1 MAKKSILKG
10 LKSWT
15 TPAFSERTAMKTAW
29 KVGKGVVKF
38 AWRRPILTAELS
50 YAASRPFD
58 KYKRGK
64 KRVWGSGS
72 TAGRLIMSRG
82 KWLG

>member
-15 TPAFSERTAMKTAW
+15 TPAFSERMLMKGAW
-29 KVGKGVVKF
+29 KVGKGVLKF
-38 AWRRPILTAELS
+38 AIKRPILTSVLT
-50 YAASRPFD
+50 YAAGQPYR
-58 KYKRGK
+58 KYKRSK
-64 KRVWGSGS
+64 SRRWGSGS

>member
-38 AWRRPILTAELS
+38 AWRRPILTAALT
-50 YAASRPFD
+50 YAGTRKLD
-58 KYKRGK
+58 KFKRGK
-64 KRVWGSGS
+64 ARRWGSGS
-72 TAGRLIMSRG
+72 TAGKLIMSRG

>member
-1 MAKKSILKG
+1 MTKLGKTF
-10 LKSWT
+10 KSWT
-15 TPAFSERTAMKTAW
+15 TPAFSERMLMKGAW
-29 KVGKGVVKF
+29 KIGKGAFKF
-38 AWRRPILTAELS
+38 AWKRPALTAIAS
-50 YAASRPFD
+50 YAVTRPYA

-64 KRVWGSGS
+64 ARRWGSGP

>member
-29 KVGKGVVKF
+29 KVGKGAFKF
-38 AWRRPILTAELS
+38 AWRRPVLTSVLA
-50 YAASRPFD
+50 YASTRKLD
-58 KYKRGK
+58 KFKRGK
-64 KRVWGSGS
+64 ARRWGSGP